1 MRRFLKIL
9 IILVCCVVSLVLS
22 RVIPTVN
29 GGDVMLYILG
39 IIGIFCWV
47 RTILVAI
54 FNRVLF
60 DWQII
65 NGHFLRKVVCLV
77 LLTPFAITLLLD
89 VCGVMPTDIA
99 HDTTLFGP
107 INDGIVE
114 APTLMWSVYYHFI
127 DPGNQHF
134 AITAQS
140 RWWVS
145 MISVLG
151 IFLLNGLLVSTIIGW
166 VDRRKERWLKGE
178 ISYERFLRRKSHYII
193 IGGNDMVVGIV
204 RQLFDVRPKRR
215 WLVWESKMPWV
226 VIQTMT
232 DVESLRRELSSVL
245 TIEEQR
251 HLIIC
256 HGSRT
261 SLQDLR
267 KLAPQASKEIFIL
280 GEEARIDDLESCH
293 DTLNMECLK
302 LISAICDAPDFRR
315 IPPLAGSKIVCH
327 IMFEYQTA
335 YASLKVSDI
344 NTDAIAFSPFNPYEM
359 WAQRLLVGKELL
371 PNDNYRYHP
380 LEGEEGIKAEDEQF
394 VHLVIVG
401 MSRMGVALGIEAAH
415 LAHYPNFESLDKS
428 GKKRNIR
435 TRITFIDSNAAQEM
449 AFFQGR
455 FASLFELAHWR
466 YAKSPELQSAAGNA
480 EASEK
485 GGGKSLYVTSED
497 KSWHRPNSEKY
508 EYLGGD
514 FLDIEWEF
522 IHGNVESESVR
533 KYLSD
538 AVNHPHSKVT
548 IAVCLP
554 VHNRAVAVS
563 LYLPREVYEKSLQVL
578 VYQRNDDSMLREISK
593 NNSIYNQK
601 INPFGLAA
609 KTLDFNMLAEVDA
622 IATMVDRR
630 YNEYMGYANVEVDD
644 KSNKSWVATL
654 KTIVGYHRL
663 GIANKRQTAVCSDKK
678 IADKTTA
685 AKLWSSRYNAYSL
698 RSKLRCVGVA
708 VNSQEEFSA
717 EQLELLGRVEH
728 NRWNTE
734 QLLLGYRPLTAAE
747 QQMCMSDTSDAH
759 GLKAEYKAK
768 FAHLD
773 ICANEKL
780 GQIDQEV
787 VALDSVLTACLP
799 KALRN
804 YYNLC
809 ADANG
814 ELCDKSQC
822 DSAENES
829 AEEKT
834 EKVSAYLPMPAET
847 RDVELAE
854 EFVDLVEK
862 MAKNVHEVWA
872 ANRIAEGWRYGKVRD
887 DARKE
892 HPCLVPYEEL
902 PESEREYDRNTAVE
916 TLKLIIKLG
925 SKVIPPKV

>member
-1 MRRFLKIL
+1 M
-9 IILVCCVVSLVLS
+9 VSLVLS
-22 RVIPTVN
+22 RVIPSVK
-29 GGDVMLYILG
+29 GGDMMLYLIG
-39 IIGIFCWV
+39 IIGILCWV
-47 RTILVAI
+47 RTIMVAV

-60 DWQII
+60 DWQMI

-89 VCGVMPTDIA
+89 VCGVIPTDIA
-99 HDTTLFGP
+99 HDATLFGP
-107 INDGIVE
+107 IDDEIVE
-114 APTLMWSVYYHFI
+114 IPTLMWSVYYHFV

-140 RWWVS
+140 RWWAA

-178 ISYERFLRRKSHYII
+178 ISYEKFLRRKSHYII

-204 RQLFDVRPKRR
+204 RQLFDARPKHR

-232 DVESLRRELSSVL
+232 DVETLRRELSSVL
-245 TIEEQR
+245 TVEEQR

-261 SLQDLR
+261 SLQDLQ
-267 KLAPQASKEIFIL
+267 KLAPQAAKEIFIL

-371 PNDNYRYHP
+371 PNDNYRYLP
-380 LEGEEGIKAEDEQF
+380 LEGEEGIKAEDDKF

-401 MSRMGVALGIEAAH
+401 MSRMGMALGIEAAH
-415 LAHYPNFESLDKS
+415 LAHYPNFESLDEA
-428 GKKRNIR
+428 GKRRNIR

-466 YAKSPELQSAAGNA
+466 YAKSPELQSADHCAKS
-480 EASEK
+480 SEN
-485 GGGKSLYVTSED
+485 GDSKSLYVTSD
-497 KSWHRPNSEKY
+497 DQSWHRPDLEKY
-508 EYLGGD
+508 DYLGGD

-533 KYLSD
+533 SYLSD
-538 AVNHPHSKVT
+538 AVNNPQSKVT

-563 LYLPREVYEKSLQVL
+563 LYLPREVYEKSSQVL
-578 VYQRNDDSMLREISK
+578 VYQRNDDSMLCEISK

-601 INPFGLAA
+601 IRPFGLAA

-622 IATMVDRR
+622 IAATVDRR
-630 YNEYMGYANVEVDD
+630 YNEYKGYANAAADNKGD
-644 KSNKSWVATL
+644 KSCAEAL
-654 KTIVGYHRL
+654 KAIVNYLRL
-663 GIANKRQTAVCSDKK
+663 GIMNKRQKPARSNEKISDKTK
-678 IADKTTA
+678 A

-698 RSKLRCVGVA
+698 RSKLRCVGVS
-708 VNSQEEFSA
+708 VDSQEEFSA

-747 QQMCMSDTSDAH
+747 QQMCTSNTKAAD
-759 GLKAEYKAK
+759 GLKSEYKAK

-780 GQIDQEV
+780 GQIDSEV
-787 VALDSVLTACLP
+787 VELDSVLTACLP
-799 KALRN
+799 KALRD

-809 ADANG
+809 ADAND
-814 ELCDKSQC
+814 ELCDQPQC
-822 DSAENES
+822 DGGES
-829 AEEKT
+829 KCAEEQP
-834 EKVSAYLPMPAET
+834 EEVPAYLPKPAET
-847 RDVELAE
+847 CDVELAE
-854 EFVDLVEK
+854 ELADLVEN

-902 PESEREYDRNTAVE
+902 PNSEREYDRKTAVE

-925 SKVIPPKV
+925 SQIIPPKA